1 MQTLSLSLSLFL
13 PQTPTL
19 ILSLSLS
26 LSLSG
31 KNAIELEE
39 RMKTGK
45 IASEQD
51 FSVDPY
57 EPHPDFRFSKGAI
70 MSENE
75 WIDLSDNMEKTDGY
89 VKRDAQ
95 AMKDRPGEENLYL
108 HLCQFFCSVY
118 FFSLLFSLSLCF
130 LC

>member
-1 MQTLSLSLSLFL
+1 MLVLYSLFYL
-13 PQTPTL
+13 FRYLSSHFFFLTSFL
-19 ILSLSLS
+19 ISILLFFL
-26 LSLSG
+26 LFVG
-31 KNAIELEE
+31 E
-39 RMKTGK
+39 

-95 AMKDRPGEENLYL
+95 AMKDRPGEEN
-108 HLCQFFCSVY
+108 V
-118 FFSLLFSLSLCF
+118 SLSLSSSLILF
-130 LC
+130 LFIVLPISFSVLYIPHLVC